1 MTKFQII
8 PNISVN
14 LYLHA
19 INDSKPVYRI
29 ATRYAALPLVD
40 MNVTA
45 NNEETSKK
53 EKVSILITGA
63 HRCFRKKIGFNDQ
76 SDRKRSRIAQS
87 AKHCRRWPQKLVTKT
102 LEDCIINGFSNYL
115 LDPSCPVV
123 SWPTFLYNLVQ
134 EYIDSAEDMRLRS
147 PKDKVQF

>member
-8 PNISVN
+8 PNISVD

-29 ATRYAALPLVD
+29 STRYAALPLVE

-45 NNEETSKK
+45 NNEETGKK
-53 EKVSILITGA
+53 EKVSILTTGA

-76 SDRKRSRIAQS
+76 SDSKRSRIALS
-87 AKHCRRWPQKLVTKT
+87 AKHYRRWPQKLVAKT

-115 LDPSCPVV
+115 LDPSCPVE

-134 EYIDSAEDMRLRS
+134 EYIDSGEDMRL
-147 PKDKVQF
+147 